1 MIKTLAGYDVDKD
14 ISNNLIFAL
23 KMSLL
28 SERRLMTVVIKMH
41 KTSFI
46 FICHDYE
53 GLTVKCYPMF
63 FPSILILF

>member
-28 SERRLMTVVIKMH
+28 SERRLMAVVINMH
-41 KTSFI
+41 K
-46 FICHDYE
+46 
-53 GLTVKCYPMF
+53 P
-63 FPSILILF
+63 PSYSYVMIMKVLQ